1 MAPVA
6 PARHP
11 VLDFAPLA
19 LVFGFL
25 FAVSFLPPDTSKSE
39 VDRFSRISVCMP
51 SLYPPL
57 VTAESATPGFDVD
70 LVHAI
75 AERNGWRVNVVSNS
89 AMGRDFNPRHW
100 RITRAQCQML
110 AGGIAN
116 TQTTSSFLDLTA
128 PYLMTGWAFVGA
140 SGETLDTVRGPV
152 GFHSGMTGL
161 DRIGLGQYLR
171 QKRLEVA
178 VTEDAKALRA
188 GLEGNVYSG
197 AVTEALSARQVFAD
211 SAYETALL
219 GTPLQSFGLGIGFW
233 KGDLTLKQA
242 VEETLLDMW
251 RDGTVATI
259 AARYDIDA
267 DLLCNPSEPE
277 CATGAERPPETE

>member
-1 MAPVA
+1 MASVA
-6 PARHP
+6 PTRHP
-11 VLDFAPLA
+11 VLDFAPLS
-19 LVFGFL
+19 LVFAFL

-70 LVHAI
+70 LVHAV
-75 AERNGWRVNVVSNS
+75 AERNGWRVNIVSNS

-116 TQTTSSFLDLTA
+116 TQTTRSFLDITA

-140 SGETLDTVRGPV
+140 AGETLDTMHGPV

-161 DRIGLGQYLR
+161 DRIGLGQYFR
-171 QKRLEVA
+171 QKRIEVA
-178 VTEDAKALRA
+178 ITEAASLLRS
-188 GLEGNVYSG
+188 GLENKTYSG
-197 AVTEALSARQVFAD
+197 VVTEALSAQQAFAD
-211 SAYETALL
+211 GVYETTLL
-219 GTPLQSFGLGIGFW
+219 GAPLQSFGLGIGFW

-242 VEETLLDMW
+242 VEQTLLDMW
-251 RDGTVATI
+251 RDGTVASI
-259 AARYDIDA
+259 AARYEIDA
-267 DLLCNPSEPE
+267 GLLCDPSQAECPMGEARQWEPD
-277 CATGAERPPETE
+277 